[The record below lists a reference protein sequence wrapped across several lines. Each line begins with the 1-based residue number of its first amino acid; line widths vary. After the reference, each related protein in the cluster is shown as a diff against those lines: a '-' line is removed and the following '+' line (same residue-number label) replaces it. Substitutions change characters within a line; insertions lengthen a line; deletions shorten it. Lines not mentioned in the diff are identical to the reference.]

1 MGSVGTLHRARWAAL
16 AVLALAAAGLAGAA
30 APAAAR
36 RGDDAAV
43 RPGDAGPTPS
53 GPVGDCVICHGSP
66 EILDVEGAGPD
77 AHVGPEVIALSVHW
91 QLSCQDCHGAL
102 KGDFSEHPENLRARA
117 ETSCTTCH
125 ETQARLLDRGA
136 HGPTPTPPAAGAQ
149 EGGEAPRRPG
159 CGSCHGS
166 HEVLL
171 AASREFAVEAARGCS
186 GCHTERGE
194 SYFDRNYHGKETRLG
209 RFDVAVCSDC
219 HGAHSV
225 LPASDP
231 RSPVNPANVVETCRQ
246 CHPAA
251 PENFADIII
260 HVGGRPLPNDP
271 RLMGATLAMMVILV
285 VTFGFFGVHTALAIR
300 HELRSRRRRGGE

>member
-1 MGSVGTLHRARWAAL
+1 MSTMGVVPPRPVRRTLVVLGLVGT
-16 AVLALAAAGLAGAA
+16 AVLAVGVGQADPRSGGEHAAGAA
-30 APAAAR
+30 TR
-36 RGDDAAV
+36 WERI
-43 RPGDAGPTPS
+43 GPQTAE
-53 GPVGDCVICHGSP
+53 CVICHATP
-66 EILDVEGAGPD
+66 EILDVEADPD
-77 AHVGPEVIALSVHW
+77 LYVEPAVITASVHPD
-91 QLSCQDCHGAL
+91 LSCQDCHGTLEANL
-102 KGDFSEHPENLRARA
+102 TAHPRMLLGRA
-117 ETSCTTCH
+117 EASCGNCH
-125 ETQARLLDRGA
+125 RAPARLLEEGA
-136 HGPTPTPPAAGAQ
+136 HGSGPSGLVAPANAAPSARPT
-149 EGGEAPRRPG
+149 
-159 CGSCHGS
+159 CVSCHGS
-166 HEVLL
+166 HDVL
-171 AASREFAVEAARGCS
+171 SVESSTFAGEAAQRCS
-186 GCHTERGE
+186 DCHVERGE
-194 SYFDRNYHGKETRLG
+194 SFFDRNYHGKETRLG

-285 VTFGFFGVHTALAIR
+285 VTFGFFGAHTALAIR